1 MLVDWNDAGTFT
13 AASGNV
19 TTRTYEISCRTGR
32 DFASQLF
39 GKTVSGRL
47 SALVNNRSGDYSSFN
62 ASSPLYGS
70 LYPGHRILLKTGS
83 GDNIW
88 LGYIESI
95 VPGPKV
101 DGNDTVRIEA
111 IGPFGYINQKMV
123 QAGLSTTIDTDDAV
137 KEVLDDAGWDGTP
150 PSGGTQIST
159 GNIQMKV
166 FWTGTVR
173 AMEAL
178 QKIEETEGGQLWET
192 TNGEIG
198 FANRDYRVVTS
209 RCTTSQATLTD
220 SLSGTFTYVQVNQ
233 EDPMRYIYN
242 EIVAVVNPT
251 TVAPLTTL
259 WRMSENSANS
269 LSPIIPASS
278 TLDIWARF
286 PSKNSSVDGVG
297 VELWYMPERRGTSV
311 YGQWWANSS
320 PNGAGTDMSD
330 LISTVGVD
338 FGNRARM
345 TFTNTSTRDAYLT
358 MCEVVGPPIYL
369 LDPMEVV
376 ISDATSQNKFGLRS
390 YPLPGEFY
398 PSREAAVAAATTK
411 LNIFKDP
418 LPLITV
424 TIASNRSST
433 HLNQVC
439 KRLVADRVT
448 LVATGSS
455 GLGINEDFFIESI
468 SHRID
473 RHKTHTTQWQL
484 LPVIVAGTSTS
495 TSGTGSGTTGFWVL
509 GSSSLDTQTK
519 LAA

>member
-1 MLVDWNDAGTFT
+1 M
-13 AASGNV
+13 
-19 TTRTYEISCRTGR
+19 
-32 DFASQLF
+32 QL
-39 GKTVSGRL
+39 
-47 SALVNNRSGDYSSFN
+47 
-62 ASSPLYGS
+62 
-70 LYPGHRILLKTGS
+70 
-83 GDNIW
+83 
-88 LGYIESI
+88 
-95 VPGPKV
+95 
-101 DGNDTVRIEA
+101 
-111 IGPFGYINQKMV
+111 
-123 QAGLSTTIDTDDAV
+123 GLHATIDTDDAV
-137 KEVLDDAGWDGTP
+137 NDALDKAGWTG
-150 PSGGTQIST
+150 SRELST
-159 GNIQMKV
+159 GNINMKV
-166 FWTGTVR
+166 FWTGTIR

-192 TNGEIG
+192 TNGGIG
-198 FANRDYRVVTS
+198 FANRDYRIVTS

-220 SLSGTFTYVQVNQ
+220 SLSGTFTYVQITQ
-233 EDPMRYIYN
+233 DDPMRYIYN

-251 TVAPLTTL
+251 TAAPLTTL
-259 WRMSENSANS
+259 WRMSENSANT
-269 LSPIIPASS
+269 LSPVIPASGS
-278 TLDIWARF
+278 LEVWARF

-330 LISTVGVD
+330 FISTAGVD

-376 ISDATSQNKFGLRS
+376 VQDTTSQDKFGIRS

-398 PSREAAVAAATTK
+398 PSRQSAIGAAVTK

-424 TIASNRSST
+424 TIAANRTTS
-433 HLNQVC
+433 HLNQVS

-448 LVATGSS
+448 LAATGSA